1 MAYQVLITNR
11 ALADIDAVLEWFNTQ
26 SASSA
31 GQRWVDR
38 VLNAIDSLEKFPER
52 GGPCA
57 EAEELNRDIREILV
71 GRRGNVH
78 RIIYTIERQ
87 TVYILRVWH
96 AAREQLTRDAL

>member
-11 ALADIDAVLEWFNTQ
+11 ALADIDAVLEWFNTL
-26 SASSA
+26 SATAA

-52 GGPCA
+52 DGPCA
-57 EAEELNRDIREILV
+57 EAAELNLDIREILV
-71 GRRGNVH
+71 GRRGSVH
-78 RIIYTIERQ
+78 RIICTIERK